1 VTHINQ
7 AQAPISS
14 TVQDAIREFAAAVEG
29 TSQFA
34 AFEESGRALQNDQAA
49 ISAIHAYQSKQQ
61 SLQMMLM
68 LNAVSEDERNELEQL
83 RQAVFDNPTI
93 TGYVQ
98 AQDRLTALCLA
109 SAALL
114 SEKIGLEFSV
124 KRGGCCG

>member
-1 VTHINQ
+1 MTHVNQ
-7 AQAPISS
+7 AQAPISP

-29 TSQFA
+29 TPQFA
-34 AFEESGRALQNDQAA
+34 AFEESGRVLQNDQTAT
-49 ISAIHAYQSKQQ
+49 SAIDAYQSKQQ

-93 TGYVQ
+93 TAYVQ
-98 AQDRLTALCLA
+98 AQDRLTALCQA

-114 SEKIGLEFSV
+114 SERIGLEFSV